1 MIPQEVRDE
10 LDQPQTPAL
19 VRAWMAVPS
28 PWLLVRP
35 APAAA
40 DPVLARL
47 GPGERAAIA
56 LALAIGVDTVLTDDR
71 AAAAAARRRS
81 LRAIGTLGLLQRG
94 ARHGLLDLPAAL
106 ARLVTTNFRVRQELL
121 DALLAEDRQR
131 RSAP

>member
-1 MIPQEVRDE
+1 MIPHEVRDE
-10 LDQPQTPAL
+10 LNQPQTPAL
-19 VRAWMAVPS
+19 VRAWIAVPS

-35 APAAA
+35 APPAT

-47 GPGERAAIA
+47 DPGERAAIA
-56 LALAIGVDTVLTDDR
+56 LALTIGVDTVLTDDR
-71 AAAAAARRRS
+71 AAVAAARRHG

-106 ARLVTTNFRVRQELL
+106 ARLVATNFRVRQELL

-131 RSAP
+131 RGLP